1 MIVNRTELK
10 QVTGV
15 DYYDGN
21 LIHKPFAYY
30 FFRNKILPIG
40 NIIVFRAPMKVE
52 TGGMIDLEDVL
63 AHDYIYSDDA
73 INICWQ
79 IPHLNSIGTI
89 AFQRLFNTQIANIL
103 HEFIQKPIMVDGDD
117 IMVLSEFEGSDGKLH
132 DKGKAS
138 VSIAYA
144 RNDISLSHTAININ
158 TGTQAPGFAY
168 STQLTDEQCQQF
180 MEKVIDMFYQLVDE
194 LNVASLKLT
203 TI

>member
-63 AHDYIYSDDA
+63 A
-73 INICWQ
+73 Q
-79 IPHLNSIGTI
+79 
-89 AFQRLFNTQIANIL
+89 
-103 HEFIQKPIMVDGDD
+103 
-117 IMVLSEFEGSDGKLH
+117 
-132 DKGKAS
+132 
-138 VSIAYA
+138 
-144 RNDISLSHTAININ
+144 
-158 TGTQAPGFAY
+158 
-168 STQLTDEQCQQF
+168 
-180 MEKVIDMFYQLVDE
+180 
-194 LNVASLKLT
+194 
-203 TI
+203 